1 MLSKEVDE
9 KKRKFSEISRN
20 KKIKNKFNWVGWG
33 GVGVKKRSRDGV
45 D

>member
-20 KKIKNKFNWVGWG
+20 KKIKNKFNWVGWSG
-33 GVGVKKRSRDGV
+33 GEEKKKRWS
-45 D
+45 

>member
-9 KKRKFSEISRN
+9 KKIKFSEISRN
-20 KKIKNKFNWVGWG
+20 KKIKNKFNWVGG
-33 GVGVKKRSRDGV
+33 GGGKKRRRDGA